1 MRAQVLPWPFVRAI
15 HNHRAITT
23 RPTAIASVRSVFRSR
38 TWAAVRPGF
47 ALRSAALMPL
57 IRDSEMITATALTA
71 APAYMSLTAVTTG
84 AGAGGRSGLVAW
96 PVDGCGWFM
105 VTSSSGGSPVG
116 VCGAGGGEASAWP
129 G

>member
-15 HNHRAITT
+15 HSHRAITT
-23 RPTAIASVRSVFRSR
+23 RPAAIASVMSVFRSR
-38 TWAAVRPGF
+38 TWTAVRPGF

-57 IRDSEMITATALTA
+57 MRDSEMITATALAA

-96 PVDGCGWFM
+96 PVDGGGWDM
-105 VTSSSGGSPVG
+105 GTSFSGGSP
-116 VCGAGGGEASAWP
+116 CE
-129 G
+129 